1 MITGKI
7 YENRSEFFSDFTTQ
21 LICGYLFVE
30 VRVNNNLVIK
40 FPLPEVTDG
49 NEVAVRLQNIL
60 NQCNVSEHQVMV
72 EYTPE

>member
-21 LICGYLFVE
+21 LIGGYLFVE

-60 NQCNVSEHQVMV
+60 NQCNVSEHQVTV